1 MNVTPS
7 TTQTKRFDR
16 SAHSS
21 VLTKI
26 AMRISMPPMVGVPAL
41 EKWRLRPVVAHH
53 LADLAEPE
61 LLDHPRPEQQRRAP
75 SPVITAK
82 IARTVR
88 YEKTLNP
95 E

>member
-21 VLTKI
+21 VLAKI

-41 EKWRLRPVVAHH
+41 EKWLFGPSSRTTWPTLPNLSFSIIHGPSSRPSA
-53 LADLAEPE
+53 
-61 LLDHPRPEQQRRAP
+61 

-82 IARTVR
+82 MARTVR

>member
-21 VLTKI
+21 VLAKI
-26 AMRISMPPMVGVPAL
+26 AMRISIPPMVGVPAL
-41 EKWRLRPVVAHH
+41 EKWLFGPSSRTTWPTLPNRSFSIIHGPISIAS
-53 LADLAEPE
+53 A
-61 LLDHPRPEQQRRAP
+61 

-82 IARTVR
+82 MARTVR